1 MDIKWKSKVLL
12 ALIYTIPII
21 SFAVSQNTI
30 TFNKYENATCKD
42 YTGTWTGFIVEPKL
56 AKSWPLDVS
65 LYSSNSKVIGNI
77 DSSSLG
83 MEKPHKK
90 IWADCKNGKLTNIF
104 WGDKGGCGGYSQE
117 GFLTDQN
124 ALVLKL
130 HYETLNE
137 DTYFLAFLKK
147 ENSNYSL
154 PAPTNT
160 KDLEPGIV
168 KTCHAKW
175 QH

>member
-1 MDIKWKSKVLL
+1 MFIKWKEKLLLVLL
-12 ALIYTIPII
+12 YTLPVI
-21 SFAVSQNTI
+21 SCAVSQNTV
-30 TFNKYENATCKD
+30 TFNKYENATCQD

-56 AKSWPLDVS
+56 AKSLPLDVS
-65 LYSSNSKVIGNI
+65 LYSASSKVIGNI

-83 MEKPHKK
+83 MEKTHNK
-90 IWADCKNGKLTNIF
+90 IWADCKNGKLANIF
-104 WGDKGGCGGYSQE
+104 WGEKGGCGGYAQE
-117 GFLTDQN
+117 GFLTDKN
-124 ALVLKL
+124 TLILKL

-137 DTYFLAFLKK
+137 DAYYLAFLKK

-154 PAPTNT
+154 PVPTNA